1 MPRALWKGAI
11 SFGLVN
17 IPVELYPAE
26 ERKGFS
32 FSMLDKRDLS
42 PVGYKRYNK
51 TTGKEVEWGDVIKGY
66 EYEKDQ
72 FVVLSPEDFKRANV
86 KASQTVDIKA
96 FVPAEE
102 IAPHWYE
109 TPYYLAPGKRGEK
122 VYALLRETLK
132 TMGKVAVAQ
141 VVIRTTQHLAAVVPE
156 GKVLMM
162 ITLRYGDELRDTKGL
177 ELPAEGLKG
186 AGVTPKEVELAK
198 RLIEE
203 LSEHWKPDEFRDTYH
218 EDLMHRIQEK
228 IDAGETNVITQ
239 PEKGEKA
246 EPKTAQVIDLS
257 ELLRQSLGQGRKGA
271 KGGKAAKAADADE
284 AADEGDSRTAA
295 NDDSSDEALPRQAAK
310 RAKAAAKTSAASS
323 GAKPAAK
330 SAAKTTARKSTASS
344 HKTEAK
350 RKRA

>member
-11 SFGLVN
+11 SFGLVS
-17 IPVELYPAE
+17 IPVDLYPAE

-42 PVGYKRYNK
+42 PVGYKRFNK
-51 TTGKEVEWGDVIKGY
+51 STGKEVEWENVIKGY
-66 EYEKDQ
+66 EYEKEQ
-72 FVVLSPEDFKRANV
+72 YVVLSPEDFKRANV

-102 IAPHWYE
+102 IAPHYYE

-132 TMGKVAVAQ
+132 AMGKVAVAQ
-141 VVIRTTQHLAAVVPE
+141 VVIRTTQHLAAVIPE
-156 GKVLMM
+156 GKALMM
-162 ITLRYGDELRDTKGL
+162 VTLRYGDELRDMSAL
-177 ELPAEGLKG
+177 DLPAEGLKG

-203 LSEHWKPDEFRDTYH
+203 LSEHWNPNKFHDTYH
-218 EDLMHRIQEK
+218 EDLMHRIEEK
-228 IDAGETNVITQ
+228 IKAGETSVITQ

-246 EPKTAQVIDLS
+246 EKTTAQVIDLS
-257 ELLRQSLGQGRKGA
+257 ELLRQSLSQGKKVSA
-271 KGGKAAKAADADE
+271 SGKAGGARK
-284 AADEGDSRTAA
+284 
-295 NDDSSDEALPRQAAK
+295 
-310 RAKAAAKTSAASS
+310 SS
-323 GAKPAAK
+323 GATA
-330 SAAKTTARKSTASS
+330 TTATTASS
-344 HKTEAK
+344 AAHKLPAR